1 ADKRALFLAVFE
13 AVEEDLIGAAGAGS
27 ESESALARLRTGLL
41 GFLDAS
47 LTQEVQRILLIDG
60 PAVLGWQEWR
70 AIEERYGLG
79 VIQTL
84 LEAAVADGS
93 LPPQPL
99 EAMAHLLLASV

>member
-1 ADKRALFLAVFE
+1 M
-13 AVEEDLIGAAGAGS
+13 
-27 ESESALARLRTGLL
+27 L

-47 LTQEVQRILLIDG
+47 LIPEVERILLIDG

-79 VIQTL
+79 AIQTL
-84 LEAAVADGS
+84 LEGAVADGS

-99 EAMAHLLLASV
+99 EVLAHVLLASVNEAALFIANAARPKDARDQAVAAMDRLIRGLTQNL